1 MTAGAAVEEEAVE
14 EVELTGEV
22 EGLRGSVAEVLE
34 GCEELETV
42 EVETEEGAGG
52 GRRGSGREK
61 EAGMTGLAG
70 SGVVVILEIEE
81 EVMGLYKVGVIVGL
95 TEVVEFTKLLDI
107 IVLEV

>member
-42 EVETEEGAGG
+42 EVETDEG

-70 SGVVVILEIEE
+70 SGVVVLIFEIEE
-81 EVMGLYKVGVIVGL
+81 EAMGLYKVGVIVGL
-95 TEVVEFTKLLDI
+95 IEVVEFTKLLDI